1 VRLIRYLITA
11 ILSLL
16 SLILITSCS
25 STATR
30 FQFYKPITAEVN
42 SGRYDVAAAKI
53 DAARAK
59 NKFAD
64 KDRFIFLLDSGLLYH
79 YAEKNDTSNARLTRA
94 ETAADEL
101 YTKSVSR
108 AAASL
113 LLNDNVLEY
122 SGEDYEILY
131 TNLFK
136 ALNYIRY
143 DSLDEAFVEIR
154 RANEK
159 LNLLEQKYA
168 GSADKFI
175 VGDNSYSDGK
185 KIDYTIE
192 KVKFNNDAFARYL
205 SMHMYASEGKYD
217 DARID
222 SEFLS
227 QAFLTQP
234 QIYDFP
240 KPAIKYA
247 SDSLAILSVV
257 GLAGLAPVKQPLN
270 LRIRTDKQLDLVQV
284 LYTDGDQA
292 NTEYGHLMLPISQ
305 DFYFKFSL
313 PRIIPQP
320 SAVRNIRVY
329 ANNELVGNLQLI
341 EDVTSVAQETFKAK
355 QSLIYFRTIA
365 RALAKGVGTHKL
377 KSMID
382 NSGKSDNDKK
392 ENHEKKPRDSRD
404 NPDNSDKD
412 RSADTD
418 ESDGFSGSF
427 GKWLLKGLIDVASDL
442 SENADL
448 RCSQFLPG
456 QIYVGDFEIAPG
468 TYDLKI
474 EFLDATGT
482 ILKQVEVHQYKV
494 MQNNLNLVEAVGVE

>member
-1 VRLIRYLITA
+1 VNSARYCTSS
-11 ILSLL
+11 ILALL
-16 SLILITSCS
+16 ALVIFAGCS
-25 STATR
+25 STTTR
-30 FQFYKPITAEVN
+30 FQFYKPIAAEVN
-42 SGRYDVAAAKI
+42 SGRYDVAATKI

-59 NKFAD
+59 NKFAE
-64 KDRFIFLLDSGLLYH
+64 KDRFLYLLDSGLLYH
-79 YAEKNDTSNARLTRA
+79 YAEQNDTSNARLNRA

-131 TNLFK
+131 ANLFK

-143 DSLDEAFVEIR
+143 DSLDDAFVEIR

-159 LNLLEQKYA
+159 LDLLEQKYA
-168 GSADKFI
+168 GSADNYFGGNKPDS
-175 VGDNSYSDGK
+175 GGK
-185 KIDYTIE
+185 KIDYAIE

-205 SMHMYASEGKYD
+205 SMHMYAGEGKYD

-222 SEFLS
+222 SEYLS

-234 QIYDFP
+234 HIYDFP
-240 KPAIKYA
+240 QPSIKYA

-292 NTEYGHLMLPISQ
+292 NTEYGHLILPVSQ

-320 SAVRNIRVY
+320 STVRNIRVY
-329 ANNELVGNLQLI
+329 ANNDLIGSLQLL
-341 EDVTSVAQETFKAK
+341 EDITSVAQETFKAK
-355 QSLIYFRTIA
+355 QSLVYFRTIA
-365 RALAKGVGTHKL
+365 RALAKGVGTHAL

-382 NSGKSDNDKK
+382 DSGKSDSDKDK
-392 ENHEKKPRDSRD
+392 HDKKPRDSRD

-412 RSADTD
+412 RSANTD
-418 ESDGFSGSF
+418 ESDDFSGSF

-468 TYDLKI
+468 TYDLKV

-494 MQNNLNLVEAVGVE
+494 LQNNLNLVEAVGVE